1 MFTWYY
7 CLKWNDFT
15 KVGRVRLSDISRAIV
30 ADTLNN
36 FNFFVSRAY
45 FPNKE
50 ATNYNLKTTNY
61 NLSPG

>member
-7 CLKWNDFT
+7 CPKWNDFT

-45 FPNKE
+45 FAKQSKKQPI
-50 ATNYNLKTTNY
+50 TI
-61 NLSPG
+61 